1 MIVILGINKDHS
13 DSSACLLID
22 GKLIGAVAE
31 ERLGNRIKHDSSF
44 PVNSIKWL
52 IKSAGLKYSDIDII
66 AISNNT
72 LSNLPYKFLHSF
84 DFSSLNLLKKIKNKI
99 FNKSSI
105 QQEIQKLALESNENK
120 NNLKYKIYKVEHHL
134 AHIASAYYL
143 SKFEDVTAALSY
155 DGSGDAVS
163 LMLAKCQGTTIEVLE
178 RVYLPKSLGHFY
190 SSICNFIGFDKFGE
204 EFKVMGLSAYGED
217 KYSDY
222 FNKLISYDEKNCFN
236 QKNIFDYNSIDYKK
250 NNSIK
255 VNKNFFYNKKV
266 EKFSQD
272 SMDIAKSLQV
282 AFEKI
287 VLKIIER
294 LHKKVPSNNLVMA
307 GGCAMNGLVNG
318 KIFKETNF
326 KNHFIQPASTD
337 DGTSLGAA
345 YYCWHNL
352 LKKKERFI
360 MKHAFWGPIYGEDI
374 ILKSIKEKNLNYKK
388 LTDIGE
394 LTQVAAKHIADGNV
408 VGWYQGRSEWGARAL
423 GNRSILA
430 NPANKNM
437 KNIINSKIKKRE
449 SFRPFAPSVMDEDVN
464 RFFECNINSEFMN
477 HIIKFKEEW
486 RETFPS
492 VCHVDSTARLQ
503 TVNKENNPLFY
514 RLILELKKITGYG
527 IILNTSF
534 NENEPIVDTPAQ
546 AIDCFLRT
554 DMDRLF
560 LEKFVINKNFNDSHK

>member
-1 MIVILGINKDHS
+1 MSVILGINKDHS

-44 PVNSIKWL
+44 PINSIRWL
-52 IKSAGLKYSDIDII
+52 ITTAGIKYSDIDII
-66 AISNNT
+66 ASPNNA
-72 LSNLPYKFLHSF
+72 LLNLPYRFIHA
-84 DFSSLNLLKKIKNKI
+84 LNFNKLELLKILKNKI
-99 FNKSSI
+99 YLKSSI
-105 QQEIQKLALESNENK
+105 QKEIVKLALENNENK
-120 NNLKYKIYKVEHHL
+120 NNLRYKIYKVEHHL

-143 SKFEDVTAALSY
+143 SKFEDTTAALSY
-155 DGSGDAVS
+155 DGSGDCVS
-163 LMLAKCQGTTIEVLE
+163 LMLAKCRGTIIEVLE
-178 RVYLPKSLGHFY
+178 RVYLPKSLGHLY
-190 SSICNFIGFDKFGE
+190 SSVCNFIGFTNFGE

-217 KYSDY
+217 KYSD
-222 FNKLISYDEKNCFN
+222 FFSKLVTYDENNCFN
-236 QKNIFDYNSIDYKK
+236 LKNIFNFNSVGYTQNYIKLKK
-250 NNSIK
+250 G
-255 VNKNFFYNKKV
+255 FLFNKKV
-266 EKFSQD
+266 EKFSRD

-282 AFEKI
+282 VFENI

-318 KIFKETNF
+318 RIFKETNF

-337 DGTSLGAA
+337 DGTALGAA

-352 LKKKERFI
+352 LNKKERFI
-360 MKHAFWGPIYGEDI
+360 MKHAFWGPSYSEDH
-374 ILKSIKEKNLNYKK
+374 ILKAIKEKNLTFKK
-388 LTDIGE
+388 FTNIDE
-394 LTQVAAKHIADGNV
+394 LTQNAARYVAEGNV

-430 NPANKNM
+430 NPAIKDM

-449 SFRPFAPSVMDEDVN
+449 SFRPFAPSVLDEEVS

-486 RETFPS
+486 RKTFPS

-503 TVNKENNPLFY
+503 TVSKENNPLFY
-514 RLILELKKITGYG
+514 KLILELKKITGFG

-534 NENEPIVDTPAQ
+534 NENEPIVDTPEQ
-546 AIDCFLRT
+546 ALDCFLRT
-554 DMDRLF
+554 DMDILF
-560 LEKFVINKNFNDSHK
+560 LEKFMIYKNLNYSYK